1 MARVH
6 LSGDLARRV
15 AGGDVEM
22 IVTAGDVRSVVR
34 AVEKKYPG
42 FSEIYDSGV
51 VAVAIDGVIH
61 QEALFESV
69 GPDAEV
75 YFMPAIRGG

>member
-1 MARVH
+1 MARVY
-6 LSGDLARRV
+6 LSGDLARRI

-22 IVTAGDVRSVVR
+22 VVPAGDVRSVVR
-34 AVEKKYPG
+34 AVEAKYPG

-61 QEALFESV
+61 QEALFEPV
-69 GPDAEV
+69 GADADV
-75 YFMPAIRGG
+75 HFMPAIRGG